1 MQNIQS
7 IKLAWQQIWFAH
19 YKLISACDFGAVIIA
34 SCFPFQITVLARF
47 LRGND
52 PMKTPHVLTM
62 TVTGDVYIA
71 VWLKCQLDRYAA
83 AAGVVYSR
91 AARWL

>member
-1 MQNIQS
+1 MQNIQC
-7 IKLAWQQIWFAH
+7 IKLAWDQIWFAD
-19 YKLISACDFGAVIIA
+19 YKLISACDFGAMIIT
-34 SCFPFQITVLARF
+34 SCFPVSITALARF

-52 PMKTPHVLTM
+52 PMKTPHVLTT

-91 AARWL
+91 AARRL